1 MDIINGHTEDNNWCK
16 YLTLIT
22 VDENKGEIKKY
33 KETLNKIKYFIEL
46 ENNDLGRC
54 DGKYIKIRFEWDN
67 NLLLK

>member
-16 YLTLIT
+16 YLTLIS

-46 ENNDLGRC
+46 KNNDLGRC
-54 DGKYIKIRFEWDN
+54 DGK
-67 NLLLK
+67 